1 MEVMEVMEVGLE
13 DTAGVV
19 EEEEEAADQFLSS
32 SVQPHIKTSVPP
44 RMSRA
49 VAQSPNKVAGV
60 FPDRAVALF
69 LTDSA
74 DLFLREGFISELL
87 TEMIRTNYQV
97 TLRLD

>member
-1 MEVMEVMEVGLE
+1 MEVMEVGPE
-13 DTAGVV
+13 DTVGVV

-32 SVQPHIKTSVPP
+32 SVQPHIKTSARP